1 MQFPVPSSRFPV
13 IAPAKAGLRTAN
25 WKRKTGAARKSSR
38 GYILITLMLFLALF
52 AMAALAVLPDLVQQ
66 IKRDREEE
74 MLHRG
79 TEYRRAV
86 KKYFRK
92 LGRYPGRIEDLEST
106 NRTRF
111 LRKRYKDPLAAGNKD
126 FKFVRV
132 GDPLLANLGMGM
144 IGMGPGGGLGQAP
157 GLGQPLNGPGLNPGT
172 GPGNAPRMVGA
183 QGGGVRPAGPDD
195 ADTPQVTGLPGQ
207 ENAGTTNA
215 PAGDAGNA
223 GSSGDAKA
231 SSDSADQGNNVLG
244 GGAILGV
251 ASTSKAKSIREFNKK
266 NHYNEWLFVYDQ
278 NSDRGGLLQ
287 GPLQTGGTMGI
298 PGATMPG
305 AMPAQSGKP
314 APAQSGAPAPGQ
326 PEPPDEQ

>member
-1 MQFPVPSSRFPV
+1 MLFLVPSSRFS
-13 IAPAKAGLRTAN
+13 AKSPARAGLRTGN
-25 WKRKTGAARKSSR
+25 GKPKTGNTRNSS

-92 LGRYPGRIEDLEST
+92 LGRYPARVEDLEST

-111 LRKRYKDPLAAGNKD
+111 LRKRYKDPLVAGNKD
-126 FKFVRV
+126 YKFVRV
-132 GDPLLANLGMGM
+132 GDPLLTTLGMGM
-144 IGMGPGGGLGQAP
+144 IGMGPGGGMGQVP
-157 GLGQPLNGPGLNPGT
+157 GLGQPLNGPGINPGT
-172 GPGNAPRMVGA
+172 GQTGNAPRMVGA

-207 ENAGTTNA
+207 ENAVTTNA
-215 PAGDAGNA
+215 PGGDAGNA
-223 GSSGDAKA
+223 GAADAKS

-287 GPLQTGGTMGI
+287 GPLQTGGTAGI

-305 AMPAQSGKP
+305 AMPGQSGKP

>member
-1 MQFPVPSSRFPV
+1 
-13 IAPAKAGLRTAN
+13 LRSGN
-25 WKRKTGAARKSSR
+25 WKVKTGTDRKSSR

-52 AMAALAVLPDLVQQ
+52 AMAALAVLPDLAQQ

-92 LGRYPGRIEDLEST
+92 LGRYPTRIEDLEST
-106 NRTRF
+106 NRMRF
-111 LRKRYKDPLAAGNKD
+111 LRKRYKDPLVAGNKD

-144 IGMGPGGGLGQAP
+144 IGMGPGGGLGQGP
-157 GLGQPLNGPGLNPGT
+157 GVGQPLNGPGLNAGT
-172 GPGNAPRMVGA
+172 GQTNNAPRMVGA
-183 QGGGVRPAGPDD
+183 QGGGVRAAGPDD

-207 ENAGTTNA
+207 ENAGTTNTR
-215 PAGDAGNA
+215 AGDAENA
-223 GSSGDAKA
+223 GSGDANA
-231 SSDSADQGNNVLG
+231 SSDSADQGKDVLG

-298 PGATMPG
+298 AGATTPG

-314 APAQSGAPAPGQ
+314 SPAQSGAPAPGQ

>member
-1 MQFPVPSSRFPV
+1 MPFSVPSSRFS
-13 IAPAKAGLRTAN
+13 ATTPARAGLRTGN
-25 WKRKTGAARKSSR
+25 WRPKALSTRNSAR

-92 LGRYPGRIEDLEST
+92 LGRYPARVEDLEST
-106 NRTRF
+106 NHLRF
-111 LRKRYKDPLAAGNKD
+111 LRKRYKDPLVAGNKD

-132 GDPLLANLGMGM
+132 GDPLLTNLGMGM
-144 IGMGPGGGLGQAP
+144 IGMGPGGGLGQMP
-157 GLGQPLNGPGLNPGT
+157 GPGSMPGPGLNPGT
-172 GPGNAPRMVGA
+172 GPTGNTQRMVAA

-195 ADTPQVTGLPGQ
+195 ANAPPVTGLPGQ

-215 PAGDAGNA
+215 PAGDAENA
-223 GSSGDAKA
+223 APGDAKS
-231 SSDSADQGNNVLG
+231 SSDSAEQGNNVFG

-266 NHYNEWLFVYDQ
+266 NHYNDWLFVYDQ

-298 PGATMPG
+298 PGAMQPG
-305 AMPAQSGKP
+305 A
-314 APAQSGAPAPGQ
+314 APSPTGQNARPQPGGQ
-326 PEPPDEQ
+326 PSGDSEPPEE